1 MESARPIRAGLVENE
16 GIETIIRTEG
26 GVPTRLGDLILPGS
40 GAVIENEGIDE
51 TLPNED

>member
-1 MESARPIRAGLVENE
+1 MGNE
-16 GIETIIRTEG
+16 GRPGRKPRSDDILRTEG
-26 GVPTRLGDLILPGS
+26 GVPKRLGDLILPSS